1 MHAPIGT
8 KLRRQ
13 RKARSLA
20 QAELARAVG
29 ISPSYLNL
37 IEANKR
43 PVGGSLLARIARQ
56 LGIALEEL
64 SGEKEQRLLDELD
77 NLLSDP
83 LIDGLG
89 VEPGHL
95 RELVA
100 RLPAL
105 AQALHKLHRAHADA
119 SASVETFANRLKS
132 DPLLSGLLHQIL
144 SHVTAMRSSG
154 EILRSVP
161 DLSPLQRNR
170 FLDTVDREAR
180 TLSDL
185 ARALIAHFD
194 QSMQTRPPL
203 SPVREVDDLIIGENN
218 HFPRLE
224 QVAQALRAEIDAV
237 APLSEATLTQLLAQ
251 RFAVRVHIDAAG
263 RPTRQSFSPDFGFD
277 HAERTLWFRSS
288 TSAATRQFQL
298 TRLLAELVHG
308 DVIEEHVRDER
319 LTTPSA
325 QRIAYRALASYV
337 AGATIFPYQR
347 FLDDARSHRYDI
359 DRLRQA
365 YAASFEQVAHR
376 LVTLRRPDAP
386 GIPFG
391 FLRADPAG
399 RLTKHFPLPGLQLSG
414 SGHACP
420 LWAVYAAAR
429 AGSGQILRQVV
440 QFPDGARYLFLARAT
455 PLVVSHYH
463 AQPFHST
470 VMLAC
475 DLLHADRTVYG
486 QGLDLDDAAL
496 AVPVGPTCR
505 LCTRRECEYRQE
517 EALDVFGETPNLRL
531 PLVPRD
537 FRPAGARHRG
547 GASRESRDTVRDVPG
562 PTMEET

>member
-13 RKARSLA
+13 RKARGIA

-37 IEANKR
+37 IEADKR
-43 PVGGSLLARIARQ
+43 PVGGALLARIARQ
-56 LGIALEEL
+56 LGIEL
-64 SGEKEQRLLDELD
+64 DELTGEKEQRLLDELD
-77 NLLSDP
+77 TLLSDP
-83 LIDGLG
+83 VLDGLG

-105 AQALHKLHRAHADA
+105 AQALHKLHRAYADA
-119 SASVETFANRLKS
+119 NASVETFANRLKS

-161 DLSPLQRNR
+161 DLSRLQRNQ

-185 ARALIAHFD
+185 ARALIAHFE

-224 QVAQALRAEIDAV
+224 ALAQALRAEIEQL
-237 APLSEATLTQLLAQ
+237 APLNEATLTQLLAQ
-251 RFAVRVHIDAAG
+251 RFSVRVHIDATG
-263 RPTRQSFSPDFGFD
+263 RPQRHSFSPDFGFD
-277 HAERTLWFRSS
+277 AAERTLWFRSS
-288 TSAATRQFQL
+288 ATVATRQFQL

-319 LTTPSA
+319 LSTASA

-337 AGATIFPYQR
+337 AGAAILPYER

-359 DRLRQA
+359 DRLCLA

-376 LVTLRRPDAP
+376 LVTLRRPGAS

-414 SGHACP
+414 SAHACP
-420 LWAVYAAAR
+420 LWAIYTAAR
-429 AGSGQILRQVV
+429 GGGQILRQVV

-455 PLVVSHYH
+455 PKGLSSYH

-475 DLLHADRTVYG
+475 DLRHAGHTVYG
-486 QGLDLDDAAL
+486 QGLDLDEAAL

-517 EALDVFGETPNLRL
+517 EALDIFGETPNLRL

-537 FRPAGARHRG
+537 FPPAGARARRRQ
-547 GASRESRDTVRDVPG
+547 A
-562 PTMEET
+562 